1 MTRTQPS
8 RRGFTLIELLVVI
21 AIIAILIGL
30 LLPAVQKVRE
40 AAALSQCQ
48 NNLKQIGLALHNH
61 ESGYG
66 YLPSSVRPSGSTTLP
81 RVSWAIPTLAFVEQD
96 NLRKSY
102 DTSKTWVDN
111 TGTPPNTNL
120 SVTSQPIKIFQC
132 PSTPDAS
139 RKDGDPQT
147 NTWQVVAPTDYAA
160 LTGVSAINTLVNTT
174 GKAIPGILEKNRV
187 PGIKLTEVGDGLSN
201 TVALVESAGRP
212 QLWRNGK
219 AAGAA
224 TFASTSDPKVNG
236 GGWCRPAS
244 DLDFLPSLP
253 DGTSYQPFAQATAAI
268 GATNGY
274 PYTAYPQAPFVT
286 EGTNAPY
293 SFHTGGV
300 STLLGDGSVRF
311 IRSSVDVKTFAALAT
326 RANGEVVSDF

>member
-1 MTRTQPS
+1 MSSRS
-8 RRGFTLIELLVVI
+8 RRAFTLIELLVVI

-40 AAALSQCQ
+40 AAARSQCQ
-48 NNLKQIGLALHNH
+48 NNLKQVGLALHNH

-66 YLPSSVRPSGSTTLP
+66 YLPSSVRPSGPTPLP
-81 RVSWAIPTLAFVEQD
+81 RVSWTIPTLAHIEQD
-96 NLRKSY
+96 NLRKNY
-102 DTSKTWVDN
+102 DTTKTWVDN

-120 SVTSQPIKIFQC
+120 SCTSQFIKIFQC
-132 PSTPDAS
+132 PSTPDAT

-147 NTWQVVAPTDYAA
+147 STWQVVAPTDYAA
-160 LTGVSAINTLVNTT
+160 LTGVSPINTVLNTT
-174 GKAIPGILEKNRV
+174 GKAIPGILEKNRS
-187 PGIKLTEVGDGLSN
+187 PGIRFSEVADGLSN
-201 TVALVESAGRP
+201 TVTLVESAGRP
-212 QLWRNGK
+212 QLWRQGK
-219 AAGAA
+219 AAGNA
-224 TFASTSDPKVNG
+224 TFTATSDPKVNG

-253 DGTSYQPFAQATAAI
+253 DGTDYKPFANATTAI

-274 PYTAYPQAPFVT
+274 PYTAYPQAPFGT

-300 STLLGDGSVRF
+300 NALLGDGSVRF
-311 IRSSVDVKTFAALAT
+311 IRASIELKTFAALAT
-326 RANGEVVSDF
+326 RANGEVVTDF